1 MDDMASMPTLAAT
14 EEAIPIHLKAAMLPQ
29 AMVEPL
35 DKDMADLTRLQ
46 PLLLEDPMEELLDL
60 RW

>member
-14 EEAIPIHLKAAMLPQ
+14 EEAIPILPKVAMQHQ
-29 AMVEPL
+29 AMAEPL
-35 DKDMADLTRLQ
+35 AKDTAARTLLQ
-46 PLLLEDPMEELLDL
+46 RLLLEDPMEELLDL